1 MVGRMENRMKWKY
14 KIERMMKWKLEKQS
28 ERERERQQ
36 KTGSLKEELQ
46 FTYRHSMRH

>member
-28 ERERERQQ
+28 ERERETAKNWKSQRG
-36 KTGSLKEELQ
+36 T
-46 FTYRHSMRH
+46 TIHI